1 MDEYLDTI
9 NEMNENYLREELWNE
24 NWTFMSP
31 NYEKM
36 YKINVFDDG
45 NEEYKP
51 YTNKWI
57 IFGTWKGK
65 VALVNYYLQDVII
78 KSISEWKLDELHS

>member
-1 MDEYLDTI
+1 
-9 NEMNENYLREELWNE
+9 
-24 NWTFMSP
+24 
-31 NYEKM
+31 M

-57 IFGTWKGK
+57 IFGRWKGK
-65 VALVNYYLQDVII
+65 VALVNYYILDVII
-78 KSISEWKLDELHS
+78 KSISDWKLDKLHS